1 MLIIAYPS
9 MFIFLHLR
17 STWGSPSLRPV
28 QPQPRMRFQLPKSM
42 PGRVHLAGGKRRL
55 SRSVP
60 RSHSGPTTPYGT
72 FRCAHG
78 DTLHVTW
85 SVGVYLY
92 IYIVFTNQCVMYYV
106 YLYIYIYVVFLLC
119 MQVSTQWLPKST
131 INPHEPRLRSP
142 PTLWAVFS
150 LSRLATVHPGI
161 LSRRARMFERVRNR

>member
-1 MLIIAYPS
+1 MFLWSGLQGCIMLIIAYPS

-106 YLYIYIYVVFLLC
+106 YLYIYICSFSSMYA
-119 MQVSTQWLPKST
+119 S
-131 INPHEPRLRSP
+131 IN
-142 PTLWAVFS
+142 AVAS
-150 LSRLATVHPGI
+150 QIHHQPS
-161 LSRRARMFERVRNR
+161 